1 MREENPSTAMK
12 DMCELFG
19 KTRQAWYKIRLDN
32 EAIDMK
38 KCVVI
43 SEVKQIRKQLPRC
56 GLRKLHYKLKN
67 SFKMHNIKMGR
78 DKFADVLREFNL
90 LITKK
95 KGRKTTNSNHRFRR
109 YANTAKDLKI
119 TRIDQLW
126 VGDITYIRVGS
137 NFLYL
142 SLLMDV
148 YSRKIVGW
156 SLREDLTHKGPLE
169 ALQMALKQRSVKLEL
184 THHSD
189 RGIQYCCDDYI
200 KLLKKNK
207 INISMTQNGDPYENA
222 LAERL
227 NRTVKEEFLQYYHFF
242 NLEQAKQA
250 VKKAVAMYNRV
261 RPHLNLEYKTPNQM
275 YYDSEMQRLANPAQ
289 LTLFTSP

>member
-1 MREENPSTAMK
+1 VREENPSTAMK

-169 ALQMALKQRSVKLEL
+169 ALQMALKQRSGKLEL
-184 THHSD
+184 THHF
-189 RGIQYCCDDYI
+189 
-200 KLLKKNK
+200 
-207 INISMTQNGDPYENA
+207 
-222 LAERL
+222 
-227 NRTVKEEFLQYYHFF
+227 KEEFLQYYHFF

-250 VKKAVAMYNRV
+250 MKKAVAMYNRV
-261 RPHLNLEYKTPNQM
+261 RPHLSLEYKTPNQM